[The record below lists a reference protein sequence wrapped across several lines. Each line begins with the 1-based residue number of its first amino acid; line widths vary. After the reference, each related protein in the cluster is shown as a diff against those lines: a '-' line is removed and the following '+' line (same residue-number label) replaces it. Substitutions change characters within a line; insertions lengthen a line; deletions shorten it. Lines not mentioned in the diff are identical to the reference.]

1 MQGIKAYGKN
11 YHKIAEFLGTRKA
24 AGVREYIRNQQS
36 KIKLGKEILGADLI
50 NSVKLLLV

>member
-24 AGVREYIRNQQS
+24 TSVREYIRNQQS
-36 KIKLGKEILGADLI
+36 KIKLGKKYSEPI
-50 NSVKLLLV
+50 S